1 MADIEKEKEL
11 LEKGWIKAWM
21 LFEVQATGK
30 EVTDKSLTEHIKKMK
45 AEKDLYIADISE
57 SEVKEVEAPKQF
69 ADKGI
74 QTLYAKVTE
83 IVVLFQSYE
92 ILTNITINYAPTAIE
107 ILAPE
112 KITIT
117 MREAQNALAT
127 VSDMMHKFTSAGLGG
142 MVIKGD

>member
-1 MADIEKEKEL
+1 MADKEKEKEL
-11 LEKGWIKAWM
+11 LDKGWIKAWM

-30 EVTDKSLTEHIKKMK
+30 EVADKSLTEHIKKMK
-45 AEKDLYIADISE
+45 SEADLYIADISE

-74 QTLYAKVTE
+74 QTLFAKVTE
-83 IVVLFQSYE
+83 IVVFYRSYE
-92 ILTNITINYAPTAIE
+92 ALTNITINYAPTAIE